1 MNEPTFD
8 SFSLSPEILEAL
20 RLLHYDAP
28 TPVQQQAIPAILDGR
43 DVMVKSK
50 TGSGKTA
57 AFAIPLCEKVI
68 WEENMPQALVLE
80 PTREL
85 SVQVKDEIFHIGR
98 KKRLKIPAVFGGF
111 PIDKQILTLKQ
122 KSHIVVGT
130 PGRVLDLIDR
140 GSLCFD
146 KLKFLILDEADLLLN
161 MGFTDQITE
170 ILARLPKNRTTMLF
184 SATMDE
190 KVSTLASLSMKD
202 PLFLSVE
209 SQTETAEEI
218 IQLAYR
224 VENEDKFDCLTD
236 VLISENPQSAMIF
249 CGTREMV
256 GVLYQK
262 LLRLGIR
269 CGMLHGLIDQKERLR
284 TIEGF
289 RDEKFKYLI
298 ATDIAARGIDL
309 EQVSHVINY
318 DFPSCLEDYV
328 HRIGRTGRNGRTGT
342 SITFI
347 NQSEERQLERL
358 KEFTRADIQFPPRP
372 DKAAVKQ
379 MKNAFYDSQKPPAKQ
394 KARKTAALNSDI
406 MRLIIG
412 GGRRSKM
419 RAGDIVGA
427 LCSLPC
433 LTMDDIGIIDIRE
446 SLTYV
451 EIRNH
456 KGAEALQLL
465 EKTPIKGKLRNVKKD
480 SRPMR

>member
-1 MNEPTFD
+1 MNEPNFN
-8 SFSLSPEILEAL
+8 SFSISSDILEAL
-20 RLLHYDAP
+20 QLLRYHTP
-28 TPVQQQAIPAILDGR
+28 TPVQQQAIPAILEGR

-68 WEENMPQALVLE
+68 WEENLPQALVLE

-130 PGRVLDLIDR
+130 PGRVLDLLKR
-140 GSLCFD
+140 GSLCLD
-146 KLKFLILDEADLLLN
+146 KLRYLVLDEADLLLN
-161 MGFTDQITE
+161 MGFAEQITD
-170 ILARLPKNRTTMLF
+170 ILSYLPKSRITMLF

-190 KVSTLASLSMKD
+190 KVRTLASLSMKD

-209 SQTETAEEI
+209 SETETAGEI
-218 IQLAYR
+218 VQLAYR

-236 VLISENPQSAMIF
+236 VLIAENPQSAMIF
-249 CGTREMV
+249 CGTRDMV

-262 LLRLGIR
+262 LRRLGIR

-284 TIEGF
+284 TIEAF
-289 RDEKFKYLI
+289 REEKFKYLI

-318 DFPSCLEDYV
+318 DFPTCLEDYV
-328 HRIGRTGRNGRTGT
+328 HRIGRTGRNGKAGV
-342 SITFI
+342 SITFV
-347 NQSEERQLERL
+347 NPDEERLLDRL
-358 KEFTRADIQFPPRP
+358 KEYTRADIQFPARP
-372 DKAAVKQ
+372 DKAMVKQ
-379 MKNAFYDSQKPPAKQ
+379 MKNAFYDSQKAPLKQ
-394 KARKTAALNSDI
+394 KAQKTAALNSDI

-419 RAGDIVGA
+419 RAGDVVGA
-427 LCSLPC
+427 LCSLPG

-456 KGAEALQLL
+456 KGAEALMLL
-465 EKTPIKGKLRNVKKD
+465 EKTPIKGRLRSVKMD
-480 SRPMR
+480 TRPMR